1 MLHMASLLIVFLAR
15 FYACTKHRRMKNEG
29 GLSQI
34 TKESEP
40 LIKNCWR
47 VKEYDERDVSSS

>member
-1 MLHMASLLIVFLAR
+1 
-15 FYACTKHRRMKNEG
+15 MKNEG